1 MGGVRIINNRSDT
14 LHDTCMEDN
23 KAKKRFKGS
32 YGDGII
38 LYKVVKEGSAEKVTH
53 K

>member
-1 MGGVRIINNRSDT
+1 M
-14 LHDTCMEDN
+14 CMEDN